1 MVKEAF
7 QRLSPERQEE
17 LLYKGMMLY
26 LKNPYDQVTV
36 RMLAA
41 AMEINMATFYRYFD
55 EKEDL
60 SLLILRRI
68 QRKYVQAAPHRLF
81 EEFPEVELSA
91 EEQAYINR
99 LITWPDDALQRAYF
113 EGAVEC
119 NMPVIVRQLQME
131 RLDGRLRDNVI
142 DDLIAYLYVTLEYNL
157 LRYLRRNGGFDE
169 ILFIK
174 LKDYLLHSLLPHGI
188 FKMSAEAG
196 KDEEDAAE
204 KRICS

>member
-60 SLLILRRI
+60 SLLILSASTYRLRRI
-68 QRKYVQAAPHRLF
+68 G
-81 EEFPEVELSA
+81 S
-91 EEQAYINR
+91 
-99 LITWPDDALQRAYF
+99 
-113 EGAVEC
+113 
-119 NMPVIVRQLQME
+119 
-131 RLDGRLRDNVI
+131 LRSF
-142 DDLIAYLYVTLEYNL
+142 
-157 LRYLRRNGGFDE
+157 RRWSFRRRNKRTSIGC
-169 ILFIK
+169 
-174 LKDYLLHSLLPHGI
+174 SLGRTMRFSGRTLRERWN
-188 FKMSAEAG
+188 ATC
-196 KDEEDAAE
+196 
-204 KRICS
+204 R

>member
-91 EEQAYINR
+91 EEQVYINR
-99 LITWPDDALQRAYF
+99 LLTWPDDALQRAYF

-157 LRYLRRNGGFDE
+157 L
-169 ILFIK
+169 
-174 LKDYLLHSLLPHGI
+174 LLPHGI

-196 KDEEDAAE
+196 KDEENAAE

>member
-68 QRKYVQAAPHRLF
+68 QRKYVQAAP
-81 EEFPEVELSA
+81 
-91 EEQAYINR
+91 
-99 LITWPDDALQRAYF
+99 QRR
-113 EGAVEC
+113 V
-119 NMPVIVRQLQME
+119 
-131 RLDGRLRDNVI
+131 
-142 DDLIAYLYVTLEYNL
+142 
-157 LRYLRRNGGFDE
+157 
-169 ILFIK
+169 
-174 LKDYLLHSLLPHGI
+174 
-188 FKMSAEAG
+188 
-196 KDEEDAAE
+196 
-204 KRICS
+204 